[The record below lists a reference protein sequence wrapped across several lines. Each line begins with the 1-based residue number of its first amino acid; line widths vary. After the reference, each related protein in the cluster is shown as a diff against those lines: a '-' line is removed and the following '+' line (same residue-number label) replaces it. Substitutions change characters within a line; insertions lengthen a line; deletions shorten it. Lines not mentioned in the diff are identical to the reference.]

1 MLGFQRGA
9 KHPFGQGRGSMPRPR
24 SRAPRNVRREFTWT
38 LFKDKH
44 PEKKDPGGVNG
55 NWHWVDK
62 SGTPLWQLA
71 ENFLA
76 DQLKK

>member
-1 MLGFQRGA
+1 M
-9 KHPFGQGRGSMPRPR
+9 PFISNGYDVSSLQLPGNSGL
-24 SRAPRNVRREFTWT
+24 TWT
-38 LFKDKH
+38 LFKEKH

-71 ENFLA
+71 ENFYA
-76 DQLKK
+76 DQMKK